1 MKNEIVNNKNS
12 LFLIFNWKLK
22 KMYEKMFYQL
32 TEELQLTQNEID
44 VLLFLNNNSPLD
56 TARDIARYRAM
67 SKSMISK
74 SVDSLYR
81 KGFLSYETDETD
93 KRCIHLKIEPVAIP
107 IVEKLYKVQK
117 RFFDTLTY
125 NITEEEYKAME
136 TVLNK
141 MYENIVDQ
149 LEEWKEDRRN
159 GQQATKWL
167 RN

>member
-1 MKNEIVNNKNS
+1 VKSETVNNKNS

-22 KMYEKMFYQL
+22 KVYEKMFYQL

-56 TARDIARYRAM
+56 TATDIARYRAM

-74 SVDSLYR
+74 SVDSLYK

-93 KRCIHLKIEPVAIP
+93 KRCIHLKIESVAIL
-107 IVEKLYKVQK
+107 IVEKLYEGQK
-117 RFFDTLTY
+117 EFFNILTS
-125 NITEEEYKAME
+125 NITDEEYKAMK

-141 MYENIVDQ
+141 MHQNIIDQ
-149 LEEWKEDRRN
+149 FEE
-159 GQQATKWL
+159 
-167 RN
+167 

>member
-1 MKNEIVNNKNS
+1 MPGY
-12 LFLIFNWKLK
+12 LPLT
-22 KMYEKMFYQL
+22 YEKVFYQL
-32 TEELQLTQNEID
+32 TEELQLTQNEMD
-44 VLLFLNNNSPLD
+44 VLLFLYNNSPLD

-81 KGFLSYETDETD
+81 RGYLEYKIDQTD

-149 LEEWKEDRRN
+149 LEE
-159 GQQATKWL
+159 
-167 RN
+167 

>member
-1 MKNEIVNNKNS
+1 MKSELVNNKNS
-12 LFLIFNWKLK
+12 IFLVFNWKLK
-22 KMYEKMFYQL
+22 KVYEKMFYQL

-44 VLLFLNNNSPLD
+44 VFLFLYNNSPLD

-81 KGFLSYETDETD
+81 KGYLSYEIDEID

-107 IVEKLYKVQK
+107 IVGKLHEVQK
-117 RFFDTLTY
+117 EFLGILTY
-125 NITEEEYKAME
+125 NITEEEYKVME

-141 MYENIVDQ
+141 IYQNIRDQ
-149 LEEWKEDRRN
+149 FEE
-159 GQQATKWL
+159 
-167 RN
+167 

>member
-1 MKNEIVNNKNS
+1 MKSELVNNKNS
-12 LFLIFNWKLK
+12 IFLVFNWKLK
-22 KMYEKMFYQL
+22 KVYEKMFYQL

-44 VLLFLNNNSPLD
+44 VLLFLYNNSPLD

-93 KRCIHLKIEPVAIP
+93 KRCIHLKIKPVAIP
-107 IVEKLYKVQK
+107 IVEKLHEAQK
-117 RFFDTLTY
+117 EFFYILTY
-125 NITEEEYKAME
+125 NITKEEYKAME

-141 MYENIVDQ
+141 MYANIIDQ
-149 LEEWKEDRRN
+149 FDE
-159 GQQATKWL
+159 
-167 RN
+167 

>member
-1 MKNEIVNNKNS
+1 MKNEIINNKNS

-22 KMYEKMFYQL
+22 KMYEKMFYKL
-32 TEELQLTQNEID
+32 AEELQLTQNEID

-93 KRCIHLKIEPVAIP
+93 KRCIHLKIKPATNS
-107 IVEKLYKVQK
+107 IVKKLHEVQK
-117 RFFDTLTY
+117 EFFNILTS
-125 NITEEEYKAME
+125 NISEEEHKAME
-136 TVLNK
+136 IVLNK
-141 MYENIVDQ
+141 MYENIIDE
-149 LEEWKEDRRN
+149 LEE
-159 GQQATKWL
+159 
-167 RN
+167 

>member
-1 MKNEIVNNKNS
+1 VKSEIVNNKNS

-22 KMYEKMFYQL
+22 KVYEKVFYQL
-32 TEELQLTQNEID
+32 TEELQLTQNEMD
-44 VLLFLNNNSPLD
+44 VLLFLYNNSPLD

-81 KGFLSYETDETD
+81 RGYLEYKIDQTD

-149 LEEWKEDRRN
+149 LEE
-159 GQQATKWL
+159 
-167 RN
+167 

>member
-1 MKNEIVNNKNS
+1 
-12 LFLIFNWKLK
+12 
-22 KMYEKMFYQL
+22 MFYQL

-74 SVDSLYR
+74 SVDSLQR

-93 KRCIHLKIEPVAIP
+93 KGCIHLKIKPVAIP
-107 IVEKLYKVQK
+107 IVEKLHEAQK
-117 RFFDTLTY
+117 EFFYILTY
-125 NITEEEYKAME
+125 NITKEEYKAME

-141 MYENIVDQ
+141 MYANIIDQ
-149 LEEWKEDRRN
+149 FDE
-159 GQQATKWL
+159 
-167 RN
+167 

>member
-1 MKNEIVNNKNS
+1 
-12 LFLIFNWKLK
+12 
-22 KMYEKMFYQL
+22 MYCQL

-93 KRCIHLKIEPVAIP
+93 KRGIHLKIKPVAIP
-107 IVEKLYKVQK
+107 IVEKLHEAQK
-117 RFFDTLTY
+117 EFFYILTY
-125 NITEEEYKAME
+125 NITKEEYKAME

-141 MYENIVDQ
+141 MYANIIDQ
-149 LEEWKEDRRN
+149 FDE
-159 GQQATKWL
+159 
-167 RN
+167 